1 MLTSNPS
8 SSTLGTTRV
17 WPACGLSPRLLVPF
31 LFVLIHAQHGSAF
44 THTGLCAPVRA
55 THTVKHQSPTL
66 RHVAAPACR
75 RSIVHHHRHLI
86 SRGRGVALGLSFDVI
101 RESLRGAIQLAAVGG
116 SVIVVGRILAS
127 AGKIKGAQKGLDLS
141 ALQRCVR
148 MFAVI
153 VYTRNN
159 VTYMMAKIHR
169 MPYFQ
174 IQFAQKKPIIS
185 GSFARKNLQ
194 LQASYASSPTCMS
207 SRICQ

>member
-1 MLTSNPS
+1 MLASNPS

-44 THTGLCAPVRA
+44 THTSLCAPVRA
-55 THTVKHQSPTL
+55 THIVEHQSPTL
-66 RHVAAPACR
+66 RNVAAPACR
-75 RSIVHHHRHLI
+75 RSLVHHHRHLI
-86 SRGRGVALGLSFDVI
+86 SRGRGGVAMGLSFDVI
-101 RESLRGAIQLAAVGG
+101 RESLRGAIQLAAASG
-116 SVIVVGRILAS
+116 SVIVVGGILAS

-153 VYTRNN
+153 VYTHNN

-169 MPYFQ
+169 MPD
-174 IQFAQKKPIIS
+174 
-185 GSFARKNLQ
+185 L
-194 LQASYASSPTCMS
+194 
-207 SRICQ
+207 